1 MGLIIVLVL
10 LIIIVALCRDIRSF
24 LYGFAIIDI
33 VLRIIAF
40 VCEQFQAVN
49 KLLGKVP
56 DSIAAMITSESSGT
70 LQTVL
75 LWVYVVIYIL
85 FLSYL
90 VPSFFRRRR

>member
-40 VCEQFQAVN
+40 TCSQISAIN
-49 KLLGKVP
+49 NLLGKAP
-56 DSIAAMITSESSGT
+56 DSIGAMITTESSGT

-75 LWVYVVIYIL
+75 LWVYVVLYIL

-90 VPSFFRRRR
+90 IPSFFRKRR